1 VDHGVGSS
9 DHFVVNA
16 KEQTRREIEFIINE
30 LSGVLIGQILLVA
43 FSSYE
48 ILIVIDNLVNHITKH
63 IKIKGKITHFA
74 TNLLILQ

>member
-1 VDHGVGSS
+1 MRAGVRIGRHAVSLPVCPYLFPWS
-9 DHFVVNA
+9 LRILIVN
-16 KEQTRREIEFIINE
+16 I
-30 LSGVLIGQILLVA
+30 LIGQILLVA